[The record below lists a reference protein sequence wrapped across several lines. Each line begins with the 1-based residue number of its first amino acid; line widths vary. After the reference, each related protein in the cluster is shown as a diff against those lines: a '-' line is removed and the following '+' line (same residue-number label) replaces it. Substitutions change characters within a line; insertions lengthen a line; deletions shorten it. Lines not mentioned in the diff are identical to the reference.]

1 MQMLDNIHT
10 KISLYGQAKK
20 EAVMQERDD
29 QRFIDASGR
38 RWAKLDP
45 LKTGPFGHCPRCGE
59 GHMFNGFLTLAKTC
73 EVCGLDF
80 SYADPADGPAF
91 FVQMFTCVPA
101 VIFTIV
107 LEIMASPPLWV
118 HFVTSLPLLLATTIL
133 PLRPLKGWLVASQFF
148 FKAREGR
155 LVRD

>member
-1 MQMLDNIHT
+1 MQMLYKHHT
-10 KISLYGQAKK
+10 KYYLYGQAQK
-20 EAVMQERDD
+20 ERPVQERDD
-29 QRFIDASGR
+29 LRFIDATGR

-45 LKTGPFGHCPRCGE
+45 LKTGPFGRCPRCGE
-59 GHMFNGFLTLAKTC
+59 GHMFNGFLTLAKNC

-101 VIFTIV
+101 VIFTLL

>member
-1 MQMLDNIHT
+1 VQ
-10 KISLYGQAKK
+10 K
-20 EAVMQERDD
+20 ERPVQERDD
-29 QRFIDASGR
+29 LRFIDATGR

-45 LKTGPFGHCPRCGE
+45 LKTGPFGRCPRCGE
-59 GHMFNGFLTLAKTC
+59 GHMFNGFLTLAKNC

-101 VIFTIV
+101 VIFTLL

>member
-1 MQMLDNIHT
+1 MN
-10 KISLYGQAKK
+10 
-20 EAVMQERDD
+20 EREEL
-29 QRFIDASGR
+29 RFVDASGR
-38 RWAKLDP
+38 RWPRIAPHL
-45 LKTGPFGHCPRCGE
+45 TGPFGRCPRCGE
-59 GHMFNGFLTLAKTC
+59 GHIFAGFLKLRDSC

-101 VIFTIV
+101 VIFTLM

-118 HFVTSLPLLLATTIL
+118 HFVTSLPLLLLTTVL
-133 PLRPLKGWLVASQFF
+133 PIRPLKGWLVASQFF

-155 LVRD
+155 LVRE